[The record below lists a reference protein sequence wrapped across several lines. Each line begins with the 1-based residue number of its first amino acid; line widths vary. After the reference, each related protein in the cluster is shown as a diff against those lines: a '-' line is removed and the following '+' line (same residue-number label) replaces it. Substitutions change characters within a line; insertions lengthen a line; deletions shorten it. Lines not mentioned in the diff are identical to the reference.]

1 MQFRTKKIIQELEN
15 KIEKSYSLPIFRGYV
30 AVNKRGLEKLLD
42 EMYATL
48 PVDIQVARQYLK
60 NSSIELKKNQ
70 QNSNKASLY
79 DYLKKFEIIIEET
92 LSIASYVILNIR
104 EIEELL
110 DKMYETI
117 PDEIVEV
124 ETLSNK

>member
-42 EMYATL
+42 EIYATL

-60 NSSIELKKNQ
+60 NSSIELKRNQ

-92 LSIASYVILNIR
+92 LSVASYVILNIR

>member
-60 NSSIELKKNQ
+60 NSSIELKRNQ

-92 LSIASYVILNIR
+92 LSVASYVILNIR

>member
-1 MQFRTKKIIQELEN
+1 
-15 KIEKSYSLPIFRGYV
+15 
-30 AVNKRGLEKLLD
+30 
-42 EMYATL
+42 MYATL

-60 NSSIELKKNQ
+60 NSSIELKRNQ

-92 LSIASYVILNIR
+92 LSVASYVILNIR

>member
-60 NSSIELKKNQ
+60 NSSIELKRNL

-92 LSIASYVILNIR
+92 LSVASYVILNIR